1 MKAWLLSSAVLIL
14 VTAALRA
21 LTKGRIWARLQY
33 AMWLPVLLRLLIP
46 FSLFEIPLPSGS
58 SAGEASSPVAR
69 QEYAV
74 FERSNRENA
83 AASYSVGDPA
93 SFPVR
98 ADTPSR
104 QDAEKTYA
112 ASTADTAPSGGDGPI
127 RTSAWA
133 LSPVRLLRRI
143 WLAGALAV
151 FAATAASEVRFC
163 RRLRR
168 SRQPVRGVSGRLP
181 VYSCDW
187 LGIPCLAGFLRPAIY
202 LPPDLPHEE
211 DLLRHVLAHEEAHFR
226 HGDPLWARLRCVCLA
241 LHWFNPLVWLT
252 VWLSKQDAEL
262 ACDEGA
268 LAQLG
273 EGERLA
279 YGRTLLRLSL
289 GDGARTPAPIPA
301 MLGQK
306 EILKKR
312 ILRLALPPRMT
323 AAVLVLSLLLSLI
336 AAGCSFTETKEEP
349 ERAYYEA
356 SYRALDLPEETMPGL
371 CHAGDRVFAVYTP
384 DQTPAA
390 ENGDSPQT
398 WTQSVLLSCA
408 ADGTGG
414 CETLPWD
421 VPEAL
426 REALPPDAVREYL
439 SLTELVTGPEGSLIA
454 LGFASY
460 WTGGTKSIPLS
471 DGSYLSPR
479 SWETQSFVVCLD
491 FSGRERFSYLL
502 PEGSQVGQPAADAD
516 GNVYLVSEQSVTV
529 FAPDGEL
536 LLKLDSPS
544 LLRQLVR
551 LSDGRVAAVSYEGSG
566 VAVRTIE
573 LSSGQF
579 SKPISVGAVFSSV
592 IYPGAFGWDLLV
604 NDGTTLSG
612 VNADGAKQTLVTWIN
627 CDLDGNELTDLSVAP
642 DGESV
647 LCLFSPMRMPG
658 RRTGECG
665 VAVLRETAEP
675 PREEKTVLTLACM
688 GLDPDAA
695 ALVLRFNRSDP
706 DYRVEVQDYSVYNTS
721 DTLNA
726 ALTALNAQIV
736 SGSAPD
742 LFCTR
747 ELPIRAYA
755 DSALL
760 EDLWPYIDA
769 DTELGG
775 RDALVTPLFEALSQK
790 GRLYQI
796 APSFSLYTVIG
807 SKSVVGERSGW
818 TMDEFRQIWQTMP
831 EGCDVMGGW
840 IGRDGALGMSLTM
853 RLDQFFDRE
862 RGLCRF
868 DSEEFREL
876 VRFTELFDKERGAYA
891 SETEEFDRIR
901 SGEQML
907 LYVYL
912 DSFEK
917 VLYYSGALG
926 DEAVYVGLPSAGGNG
941 SAFDV
946 SNGLA
951 MSASCAHKDGAW
963 RFMRMMLD
971 RDTQI
976 AAGDGFLSPFPSN
989 RLAFEAMLEKEMT
1002 PEYQRDADGSY
1013 VLDAAGNK
1021 IQQAR
1026 GAMGTEGKTVP
1037 LYAMT
1042 QTQSD
1047 RLVDLVQ
1054 NTVTLR
1060 YWDDA
1065 IMDIVLEEMDAYYG
1079 GRRSLDE
1086 ATAYIQRRA
1095 ELYMSENN

>member
-1 MKAWLLSSAVLIL
+1 MKTWLLSSAVLIL

-21 LTKGRIWARLQY
+21 LMKGRISARLQY
-33 AMWLPVLLRLLIP
+33 ALWLPVLLRLLVP
-46 FSLFEIPLPSGS
+46 FSLFDIPLPSPNA
-58 SAGEASSPVAR
+58 AGEAPSPVAR
-69 QEYAV
+69 HEYAV
-74 FERSNRENA
+74 YERPDRENTA
-83 AASYSVGDPA
+83 PSFSVGELTSFSA
-93 SFPVR
+93 SD
-98 ADTPSR
+98 DTPR
-104 QDAEKTYA
+104 QDAGKAYP
-112 ASTADTAPSGGDGPI
+112 APSAETALSDGDASGQ
-127 RTSAWA
+127 TSAGA
-133 LSPVRLLRRI
+133 LSPARLLRWV
-143 WLAGALAV
+143 WLAGALGV
-151 FAATAASEVRFC
+151 LSVITGSEALFR

-168 SRQPVRGVSGRLP
+168 SRAPVRGISARLP
-181 VYSCDW
+181 VYSCDG
-187 LGIPCLAGFLRPAIY
+187 LDIPCLAGFLRPAIY
-202 LPPDLPHEE
+202 LPPELPYEE
-211 DLLRHVLAHEEAHFR
+211 DMLRHVLAHEEAHFR
-226 HGDPLWARLRCVCLA
+226 HGDLLWARLRCLCLA
-241 LHWFNPLVWLT
+241 LHWFNPLVWLA

-273 EGERLA
+273 KDERLS
-279 YGRTLLRLSL
+279 YGRTLLHLSL
-289 GDGARTPAPIPA
+289 GVDTRTPAPIPA
-301 MLGQK
+301 MFGRKAL
-306 EILKKR
+306 LKKR
-312 ILRLALPPRMT
+312 ILRLTLPPRMT
-323 AAVLVLSLLLSLI
+323 AAVLVLSLLLSLT
-336 AAGCSFTETKEEP
+336 AAGCSFAETKTEP
-349 ERAYYEA
+349 ELAYFEA
-356 SYRALDLPEETMPGL
+356 AYHRLPLPEEAMPSL
-371 CHAGDRVFAVYTP
+371 CLAGDRVFAAYTP
-384 DQTPAA
+384 EQPPAE
-390 ENGDSPQT
+390 ENNDSQRP

-414 CETLPWD
+414 CETLLWD

-426 REALPPDAVREYL
+426 GDALPPDAVKEYL
-439 SLTELVTGPEGSLIA
+439 LLNELAPGQGDSLIA

-460 WTGGTKSIPLS
+460 WTAGTERVPLS

-491 FSGRERFSYLL
+491 FFGRERFSYLL
-502 PEGSQVGQPAADAD
+502 PDASYVGQPAADSD
-516 GNVYLVSEQSVTV
+516 GNVYLVGEQSVTV
-529 FAPDGEL
+529 YAPDGEL

-544 LLRQLVR
+544 HLRQLVR
-551 LSDGRVAAVSYEGSG
+551 LSDGYIAAVSYEGSG
-566 VAVRTIE
+566 AAVRRIE

-579 SKPISVGAVFSSV
+579 SKPISAGSVFSSA

-604 NDGTTLSG
+604 NDGTVLSG

-627 CDLDGNELTDLSVAP
+627 CDLDGNELTGLSVAP

-647 LCLFSPMRMPG
+647 LCLFSPMRIPG
-658 RRTGECG
+658 RKTGECG

-675 PREEKTVLTLACM
+675 PREEKTVLELACM
-688 GLDPDAA
+688 GLDPDVA

-706 DYRVEVQDYSVYNTS
+706 DYRVEVQDYSVYNTD

-755 DSALL
+755 DQGLL

-775 RDALVTPLFEALSQK
+775 RGALVMPLFEALSQE
-790 GRLYQI
+790 GGLYQI

-807 SKSVVGERSGW
+807 PKSIVGERCGW
-818 TMDEFRQIWQTMP
+818 TMDEFRQVWQTMP
-831 EGCDVMGGW
+831 EGCAVMGGW
-840 IGRDGALGMSLTM
+840 INRGAALNMSLTM

-868 DSEEFREL
+868 DSEAFREL
-876 VRFTELFDKERGAYA
+876 VRFTELFDKERGAYVPVA
-891 SETEEFDRIR
+891 EEYDRVR

-907 LYVYL
+907 LYAYL
-912 DSFEK
+912 DSFEE
-917 VLYYSGALG
+917 VLYYNGALG
-926 DEAVYVGLPSAGGNG
+926 DEAVYVGLPGAEGNG

-971 RDTQI
+971 RDSQI
-976 AAGDGFLSPFPSN
+976 AAADGFFSSFPSN
-989 RLAFEAMLEKEMT
+989 RLAFEAVLEKEMT
-1002 PEYQRDADGSY
+1002 PEYQRDSDGSY

-1021 IQQAR
+1021 IQQPR

-1047 RLVDLVQ
+1047 RLVSLIQSTD
-1054 NTVTLR
+1054 TLR
-1060 YWDDA
+1060 YWDDV
-1065 IMDIVLEEMDAYYG
+1065 IMEIVWEEIDAWHNG
-1079 GRRSLDE
+1079 ARSLDE
-1086 ATAYIQRRA
+1086 AIANIQRRA